1 MSGTT
6 CMPSKNSS
14 LTARDIA
21 LILDACNKADV
32 RVMKYAGLYLE
43 FWPKR
48 PQAPEPGVTQ
58 PELHLPELHTIPVT
72 EITAIQKQQ
81 SKESLFQG
89 EQALKEDQIAE
100 LWITDPYKAE
110 QMLAN
115 GELDESIG
123 RDDGDDEDS

>member
-1 MSGTT
+1 
-6 CMPSKNSS
+6 MPSENCS
-14 LTARDIA
+14 LTARDIT
-21 LILDACNKADV
+21 LILNACVKADV
-32 RVMKYAGLYLE
+32 RILKFSGLYVE
-43 FWPKR
+43 FGQKR
-48 PQAPEPGVTQ
+48 APDQEPLADD
-58 PELHLPELHTIPVT
+58 LHLPPLHTIPVT
-72 EITAIQKQQ
+72 EITEIQKQQ

-123 RDDGDDEDS
+123 RDDGDDETGDAAD